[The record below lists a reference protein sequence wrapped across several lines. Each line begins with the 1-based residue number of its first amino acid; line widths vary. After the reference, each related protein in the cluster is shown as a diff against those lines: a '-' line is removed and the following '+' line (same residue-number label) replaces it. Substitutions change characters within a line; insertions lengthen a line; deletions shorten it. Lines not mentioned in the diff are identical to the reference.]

1 MHESQGRARSCS
13 LAESRRGRCLPPPAG
28 HRSKGSGQ
36 GGSSEAEP
44 SVQLPRGGGN
54 DPVSISQ
61 AESQVQIT
69 MRPTVVP
76 PLPPLPPG
84 TYVQPR
90 PCSGPKPGVSRR
102 WETSS
107 SQFQPRKQNNPRP
120 PDTRMKPHRPQSSVA
135 PAETGTE
142 GGARDRRREGGGRAR
157 GRHAH
162 RAESLR
168 MLGEP
173 AALPFRFPDAAVHGK
188 G

>member
-1 MHESQGRARSCS
+1 MQPGGVQTRPLSPAACRTQVQRKWPGRVQRGRAQCAASQRWRQRPSQHQP
-13 LAESRRGRCLPPPAG
+13 GRVPGP
-28 HRSKGSGQ
+28 
-36 GGSSEAEP
+36 
-44 SVQLPRGGGN
+44 N
-54 DPVSISQ
+54 
-61 AESQVQIT
+61 T

-102 WETSS
+102 WEPSS

-173 AALPFRFPDAAVHGK
+173 AARAFRFPDAAVRGK